1 MHRYELSIWILE
13 DYGSSKWI
21 LQHKVTTLQ
30 LFVRYNIELGTKV
43 CDASYRVIAVHPEW
57 NLIFLVGVDKTLIA
71 YDMKRSKVHAHPALA
86 IGYLETIIYEQRTS
100 LSSLYSLVHGG
111 ISKTVKVHMLYFIV
125 TTCLCSDR

>member
-86 IGYLETIIYEQRTS
+86 IGYPRTTWK
-100 LSSLYSLVHGG
+100 LLYMNSEPHYLPY
-111 ISKTVKVHMLYFIV
+111 IPLFMEELAKQ
-125 TTCLCSDR
+125 